1 MGCNNRMQITMEAM
15 KLFMQSLPSN
25 CQFGIISFGSNADWM
40 SNKQLEDY
48 NNQSRDTSLSQIT
61 NFSSNY
67 GGTDILT
74 PLRMAFTLPQKANT
88 KKRIFL
94 LTDGTVSNGNEIK
107 NYVNM
112 ECSKNDNVKLFS
124 FGIGSGCDENL
135 VRNSAIAGKGECSI
149 IGDNDPVLLKE
160 KVVNSLKK
168 ASEPSL

>member
-107 NYVNM
+107 NYVN
-112 ECSKNDNVKLFS
+112 
-124 FGIGSGCDENL
+124 
-135 VRNSAIAGKGECSI
+135 
-149 IGDNDPVLLKE
+149 
-160 KVVNSLKK
+160 
-168 ASEPSL
+168 